1 MRILPQ
7 PHYMTRRHNFHTAG
21 FAVTGQPYHR
31 IRPVGLQVRLKL
43 CRQIANLPER
53 ISNLS
58 GTEPLPAR
66 LTTFS
71 AIIAVSLT
79 FFCATNYVFSDYC
92 G

>member
-31 IRPVGLQVRLKL
+31 IRPAGLQVRLKL

-53 ISNLS
+53 ISNLP

-71 AIIAVSLT
+71 PVFAVSPT
-79 FFCATNYVFSDYC
+79 FLCATNYVFGDYC

>member
-7 PHYMTRRHNFHTAG
+7 PHYMTRRHDFHTAG

-31 IRPVGLQVRLKL
+31 IRPAGLQVRLKL

-53 ISNLS
+53 ISNLP

-66 LTTFS
+66 LTAFS
-71 AIIAVSLT
+71 AFFAVSLT
-79 FFCATNYVFSDYC
+79 LFCATNVIFVDYC

>member
-31 IRPVGLQVRLKL
+31 IRPAGLQVRLKL

-53 ISNLS
+53 ISNLP

-66 LTTFS
+66 LTAFLP
-71 AIIAVSLT
+71 IIAVSLT
-79 FFCATNYVFSDYC
+79 YLCATNYVFGDYC

>member
-7 PHYMTRRHNFHTAG
+7 PHYMTRRHDFHTAG

-31 IRPVGLQVRLKL
+31 IRPAGLQVRLKL

-53 ISNLS
+53 ISNLP
-58 GTEPLPAR
+58 GTEPLSVR
-66 LTTFS
+66 LTAFS
-71 AIIAVSLT
+71 AFFAVSLT
-79 FFCATNYVFSDYC
+79 YFCATNYVFGDYC